1 VEVLRMMTA
10 LIKLMVLRRLMIL
23 RLENS
28 GRITT
33 VRRVKNFRMMTALI
47 KLMILGLKNLRRVD
61 ILRMMMALMI
71 SEGLMILG

>member
-1 VEVLRMMTA
+1 MMTA